1 MIKIKVKQA
10 EEIEKW
16 YADQVIPVI
25 LRKSKAS
32 IVFRNKLS
40 YKYLHEAVKRDV
52 LEDIVTKKAD
62 ELEAKYDWIKEYL
75 EIVRFV
81 NGYEPFMA
89 MRKKEYDARKL
100 SDNARTP
107 KYRKDMENYLDLYI
121 GNALIKKYL
130 GDTSK
135 IKSIKQNKDTRKAFV
150 DKEIGGILGGINE
163 DISLIFNYDYFN
175 EISDDFRATLV
186 NKLDIKTCPY
196 CNQQYIFYL
205 GDGRYLGDLDH
216 IRPKSKYSLF
226 SMSLYNLIPA
236 CKPCNQ
242 LFKNDSALDFF
253 NPYERGFGDD
263 AVLHLRYSNVRQMIG
278 LEEVN
283 DMNWCINPRSTEEE
297 RTNLRNEIRLFRLN
311 QVYKGHKGEIQLTL
325 QRRFNLYNNYLKF
338 VYGIIPY
345 SELLDPTLLFG
356 VSFDPKKYQ
365 DELMSKAISDV
376 VKKN

>member
-1 MIKIKVKQA
+1 MIQIKVKQA

-107 KYRKDMENYLDLYI
+107 KYRKDMENYLNLYS

-150 DKEIGGILGGINE
+150 DKEIGGILSGINE

-186 NKLDIKTCPY
+186 KKLDIKTCPY
-196 CNQQYIFYL
+196 CNQQFVFYL

-216 IRPKSKYSLF
+216 IKPKSKYPLF

-242 LFKNDSALDFF
+242 LFKNDNALEFF
-253 NPYERGFGDD
+253 NPYKRGFGDD
-263 AVLHLRYSNVRQMIG
+263 VILHLRYSNVRQMIG
-278 LEEVN
+278 LEEVK
-283 DMNWCINPRSTEEE
+283 DLNWCIDPSATEEE

-311 QVYKGHKGEIQLTL
+311 QVYSGHKSEIQLAL
-325 QRRFNLYNNYLKF
+325 QKRFNLYYNYLKF
-338 VYGIIPY
+338 VYGLIHY
-345 SELLDPTLLFG
+345 GELLDPKLLFG
-356 VSFDPKKYQ
+356 ISFDPEKYQ